1 MRSNIVH
8 TSSAGRERPSQL
20 NPKAARVGSLASVLP
35 WTDWLQVLGLAAFV
49 IALLLMRIE
58 PGLAPIDESQNN
70 LTAAP
75 AAPVKQSATAN
86 SVR

>member
-1 MRSNIVH
+1 MRSNIVP
-8 TSSAGRERPSQL
+8 TSSTGRERPSQL
-20 NPKAARVGSLASVLP
+20 DPKAERVGSLASVLP

-58 PGLAPIDESQNN
+58 PNLAPIDQSKTN

-75 AAPVKQSATAN
+75 AASP
-86 SVR
+86 